1 MTIEGFIALLEKD
14 IPEFT
19 SFKAL
24 DCEEAYHLIT
34 SISSLDLAIIDY
46 QLPVFEE
53 KGIYSG
59 IDISLL
65 LKKYQPNCKVILITA
80 FQEAT
85 TIYDIHKKVQPDALI
100 IKNDISYTTLKEC
113 LDFKERYRSTTA
125 QKAVA
130 VINSKEELVNDIN
143 REILFY
149 LKQGYKLNE
158 INEYVPLTTSG
169 IKNG

>member
-1 MTIEGFIALLEKD
+1 MNVLIVDDHLMTIEGFIALLEKD

-59 IDISLL
+59 IDILC
-65 LKKYQPNCKVILITA
+65 Y
-80 FQEAT
+80 
-85 TIYDIHKKVQPDALI
+85 
-100 IKNDISYTTLKEC
+100 
-113 LDFKERYRSTTA
+113 
-125 QKAVA
+125 
-130 VINSKEELVNDIN
+130 
-143 REILFY
+143 
-149 LKQGYKLNE
+149 
-158 INEYVPLTTSG
+158 
-169 IKNG
+169 

>member
-1 MTIEGFIALLEKD
+1 M
-14 IPEFT
+14 
-19 SFKAL
+19 
-24 DCEEAYHLIT
+24 
-34 SISSLDLAIIDY
+34 
-46 QLPVFEE
+46 
-53 KGIYSG
+53 
-59 IDISLL
+59 
-65 LKKYQPNCKVILITA
+65 
-80 FQEAT
+80 
-85 TIYDIHKKVQPDALI
+85 I